1 VAVLRQLRSLLAVVL
16 TLLVFL
22 PGSIVQRVLVWPVAV
37 LVPSRRLA
45 IVAWYMRGMSSS
57 LLGALS
63 LGGARFE
70 RRGKIATSAPCLV
83 LMNHQSLLD
92 ILNAVLLSDPY
103 VPAFVTRRRY
113 ARFIPAVSL
122 CLRLQGAPIIDPE
135 AARKH
140 ALNAIADA
148 GRNRP
153 QGLLLFPE
161 GHRSRDGEIQPFKTA
176 GALAVLR
183 ARRLPVYAV
192 VTDGVWIVRR
202 LVDMVFGVD
211 RIRCRT
217 EVLGP
222 FTAPENDRQL
232 SEFLTEIRERMVDH
246 LREMRG
252 RP

>member
-1 VAVLRQLRSLLAVVL
+1 VRALRQVRSVVGVVL
-16 TLLVFL
+16 CLLVFL
-22 PGSIVQRVLVWPVAV
+22 PGSLVQRLFVWPVA
-37 LVPSRRLA
+37 LLLPSRRLA
-45 IVAWYMRGMSSS
+45 VVAWYMRGMSRS

-70 RRGKIATSAPCLV
+70 RQGKVSTGEPCLV
-83 LMNHQSLLD
+83 LMNHQSLVD

-135 AARKH
+135 GARRHALASIAEAART
-140 ALNAIADA
+140 
-148 GRNRP
+148 RR

-161 GHRSRDGEIQPFKTA
+161 GHRSRDGEIQPWKTA

-183 ARRLPVYAV
+183 ERRLPVYAV
-192 VTDGVWIVRR
+192 VTDGVWEVRR
-202 LVDMVFGVD
+202 LVDMLFGVD
-211 RIRCRT
+211 RIHGRT

-222 FTAPENDRQL
+222 FTPPEDARQL
-232 SEFLTEIRERMVDH
+232 SAFLHEVRERMVEH
-246 LREMRG
+246 LREMRS
-252 RP
+252 RR